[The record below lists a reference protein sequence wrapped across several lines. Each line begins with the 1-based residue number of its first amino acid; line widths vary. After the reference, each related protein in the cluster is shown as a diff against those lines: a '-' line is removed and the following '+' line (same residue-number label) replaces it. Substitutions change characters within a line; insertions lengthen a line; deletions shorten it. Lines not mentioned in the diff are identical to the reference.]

1 MAIIYMVG
9 ESDLHMN
16 SNMNNVLILDPGSH
30 KKNILQETLSKAG
43 FTIHL
48 STAMD
53 DAMAALETF
62 RPGIIL
68 CRANSRLLKDNIQL
82 CGFHDAAEKNNIP
95 FVVVSTGTDVESFL
109 KVLKHGVTHSIM
121 PPFSMEFLVKRINEI
136 VSWEEPAD
144 DDEPV
149 DINFRYR
156 GALHSLRLRPSQL
169 AQFIISMLSNSVNH
183 SLVLNAVMQKKNLLQ
198 QRICRPELF
207 EGIKTKTEA
216 ELHME
221 MELNR
226 GLERGEFELYYQ
238 PILSIAEEKITGFE
252 ALIRWNHPENGFI
265 SPDDFIPFA
274 ERLPFIMSLGYWI
287 VETAVRQISKWQ
299 DSFVISHPVHVGV
312 NLSANQFVNPGLS
325 EGIAGIIRNNNA
337 DPSLVAFEI
346 TESAFMSDME
356 TANMQLLKLK
366 SSRHNILMDDFG
378 TGYSSLSY
386 LQHFPV
392 DILKIDQSFVRW
404 MHIDEQ
410 SLSIVRSVV
419 GLAHNL
425 GMKVVAEGI
434 EEKEHLAKLKELEC
448 DFGQGYL
455 FSVPLDAESAGNY
468 LGQFFRKKKATR
480 PPS

>member
-1 MAIIYMVG
+1 MTGIMAIIYTETEG
-9 ESDLHMN
+9 DLPMDNTKH
-16 SNMNNVLILDPGSH
+16 NVLILDPGSH
-30 KKNILQETLSKAG
+30 RKNILQEILAKAG
-43 FTIHL
+43 FNIHV
-48 STAMD
+48 APGVE
-53 DAMAALETF
+53 DAVAALDTF
-62 RPGIIL
+62 RPHIVL
-68 CRANSRLLKDNIQL
+68 CRAGSKVLKDSSHL
-82 CGFHDAAEKNNIP
+82 CGFHDAAEGRNIP
-95 FVVVSTGTDVESFL
+95 FVVVSTGPDVESFL
-109 KVLKHGVTHSIM
+109 GVLERGVTHSIM

-136 VSWEEPAD
+136 LEWERPAEDGGPVS
-144 DDEPV
+144 
-149 DINFRYR
+149 INFRYR
-156 GALHSLRLRPSQL
+156 GAAHSLRLKPSQV

-183 SLVLNAVMQKKNLLQ
+183 SLTLNAVMQKKNLLQ
-198 QRICRPELF
+198 QRMCRPELF

-226 GLERGEFELYYQ
+226 GLERGEFDLYYQ
-238 PILSIAEEKITGFE
+238 PILSLAEERIAGFE
-252 ALIRWNHPENGFI
+252 ALIRWNHPEHGFV

-274 ERLPFIMSLGYWI
+274 ERLPFIMSLGYWVI
-287 VETAVRQISKWQ
+287 ETAVKQIGKWQ
-299 DSFVISHPVHVGV
+299 DSLVLSHPVHVGV

-325 EGIAGIIRNNNA
+325 DGIAGIIRSNRA
-337 DPSLVAFEI
+337 DPALVAFEI

-356 TANMQLLKLK
+356 MANMQLLKLK
-366 SSRHNILMDDFG
+366 SSRHSIMMDDFG

-425 GMKVVAEGI
+425 GMKVVAEGM
-434 EEKEHLAKLKELEC
+434 EEKEHLVKLKELEC

-455 FSVPLDAESAGNY
+455 FSVPLDTESAGNY
-468 LGQFFRKKKATR
+468 LSQFFKKRKK
-480 PPS
+480 

>member
-1 MAIIYMVG
+1 MAIIYREG

-16 SNMNNVLILDPGSH
+16 NNMNNVLILDPGSH
-30 KKNILQETLSKAG
+30 KKNILQDILSKAG
-43 FTIHL
+43 FNIHL
-48 STAMD
+48 SSGMD
-53 DAMAALETF
+53 DAMAALATF
-62 RPGIIL
+62 KPDIIL
-68 CRANSRLLKDNIQL
+68 CRASSRVLKDSIQL
-82 CGFHDAAEKNNIP
+82 CGFHDAAEEKNIP
-95 FVVVSTGTDVESFL
+95 FVVVSAVSDVESFL
-109 KVLKHGVTHSIM
+109 KVLGRGVTHSIM

-136 VSWEEPAD
+136 LNWEKPAD
-144 DDEPV
+144 EGGPV

-156 GALHSLRLRPSQL
+156 GAMHSLHLRPSQL
-169 AQFIISMLSNSVNH
+169 AQFVISMLSNSINH
-183 SLVLNAVMQKKNLLQ
+183 SLTLNAVMQKKNLLQ
-198 QRICRPELF
+198 QRMCRPELF

-226 GLERGEFELYYQ
+226 GLERGEFDLYYQ
-238 PILSIAEEKITGFE
+238 PIMSIAEERITGFE

-274 ERLPFIMSLGYWI
+274 ERLPFIMSLGYWVI
-287 VETAVRQISKWQ
+287 EKAVKQIGKWH
-299 DSFVISHPVHVGV
+299 DAFAISHPVHVGV

-325 EGIAGIIRNNNA
+325 DGIAEIIRNNNA
-337 DPSLVAFEI
+337 DPSLIAFEI

-356 TANMQLLKLK
+356 TANVQLLKLK
-366 SSRHNILMDDFG
+366 SSQHSILMDDFG

-425 GMKVVAEGI
+425 GMKVVAEGL
-434 EEKEHLAKLKELEC
+434 EEKEHLTKLRELEC

-468 LGQFFRKKKATR
+468 LGQFFRKKKNRSAR
-480 PPS
+480 I